1 VLRFFAFAL
10 MAVSA
15 VGAVRAPHVD
25 AKSKSRPNV
34 ILILTDDQGYGDL
47 ACHGN
52 NVIKTPNLDQL
63 YSKSIRFTDFHVSPA
78 CAPTRAGL
86 MTGRCPNRVGVWHVV
101 MGRCLLHPDEVTMA
115 DVFAAGGYKTAI
127 FGKWHLGDNYPF
139 RPHDRGFHEA
149 LVHGGGVV
157 GHTPDYWLNDYF
169 DDTYLQNGKPEKVEG
184 YCTDVWFD
192 RAMDF
197 IRANKDRPFFVYL
210 PTNTP
215 HQPFLVPEKYEAMY
229 RDRPDVPNAAFYGMI
244 TNIDENVGRLEREL
258 KRLGLA
264 DDTIL
269 IFLTDNGTSAGLRWR
284 RRGEK
289 KGWETTGYNAG
300 MRGKKASQY
309 DGGHRVP
316 FWIHWPDGGLVG
328 GRDVSRLA
336 DHVDVLPTLIDL
348 CGLETPEGVRFDG
361 VSLVPLLRGDDSNWP
376 DRTLVAEL
384 QLVVDKPVKWRRC
397 AVMTDRWRLVD
408 GRELYNIKAD
418 AAQKRDIAAE
428 HPEVVQQ
435 LRAEYERWWASVS
448 ESHDRVSEIA
458 LGTDHENPV
467 KLTAYSWNNAS
478 GSQADMPWA
487 HHHIVAG
494 PLQNGFWRVNVQRSG
509 KYVFRLRRWPEESQL
524 AINQTSNADPPE
536 KPCHPLQAG
545 TVRANRAG
553 LKIEDIDTMLPVN
566 QNAQSVDFT
575 VDLKPGSSILQ
586 TWFMDADGNSRGAYY
601 VAVERLTQA
610 EAAVR

>member
-1 VLRFFAFAL
+1 MIRFFAAV
-10 MAVSA
+10 MAAVSA
-15 VGAVRAPHVD
+15 FGATHAPHVA
-25 AKSKSRPNV
+25 AKSKAPPNV

-52 NVIKTPNLDQL
+52 SVIKTPNLDRL
-63 YSKSIRFTDFHVSPA
+63 YAKSVRFTDFHVSPA

-86 MTGRCPNRVGVWHVV
+86 LTGRCPNRVGVWHVV

-139 RPHDRGFHEA
+139 RPQDHGFQEV

-169 DDTYLQNGKPEKVEG
+169 DDTYLHNGKPEKVEG

-197 IRANKDRPFFVYL
+197 IRDNKDRPFFVYL

-215 HQPFLVPEKYEAMY
+215 HQPFLVSEKYEAMY
-229 RDRPDVPNAAFYGMI
+229 RDLPDVPNSAFYGMI

-258 KRLGLA
+258 NRLNLA
-264 DDTIL
+264 NDTIL

-284 RRGEK
+284 
-289 KGWETTGYNAG
+289 KGGGTIGYNAG

-316 FWIHWPDGGLVG
+316 FWIHWPGGGLEG

-336 DHVDVLPTLIDL
+336 DHVDVLPTLIEL
-348 CGLETPEGVRFDG
+348 CGLEPPSGVRFDG
-361 VSLVPLLRGDDSNWP
+361 SSLVPLLHGDETDWP
-376 DRTLVAEL
+376 DRAMVAEL
-384 QLVVDKPVKWRRC
+384 QLVVDKPVKWRRS

-408 GRELYNIKAD
+408 GGALYDIKAD
-418 AAQKRDIAAE
+418 PGQENDVAAE
-428 HPEVVQQ
+428 HPDAVRR
-435 LRAEYERWWASVS
+435 LRDEYERWWACVS
-448 ESHDRVSEIA
+448 ENHDRICEIA
-458 LGTDHENPV
+458 LGTDHEIPT
-467 KLTAYSWNNAS
+467 KLTAYSWNNS
-478 GSQADMPWA
+478 TGNQADMPWA

-494 PLQNGFWRVNVQRSG
+494 PLQNGSWRVNVHRPG
-509 KYVFRLRRWPEESQL
+509 KYVFRLRRWPEESGL
-524 AINQTSNADPPE
+524 AINQTSNAEPPE
-536 KPCHPLQAG
+536 KPWHPLEAG
-545 TVRANRAG
+545 TLCANRAR
-553 LKIEDIDTMLPVN
+553 LRIQDIDMVLPVN
-566 QNAQSVDFT
+566 DDAKSVDFT
-575 VDLKPGSSILQ
+575 VHLRTGSSVLQ
-586 TWFMDADGNSRGAYY
+586 TWFMDAEGNSRGAYY
-601 VAVERLTQA
+601 VTVERLTMGEQ
-610 EAAVR
+610 